1 MGEQISKKDANP
13 ILVAIL
19 NFILGGVGYLMIGQ
33 KKKGITSIIIYI
45 VIDVLAYVIST
56 LLCVIGIGL
65 LFYCFAYCFG
75 FIFSIFTAIDGHKV
89 ATNISSR
96 RIIRRMSL

>member
-1 MGEQISKKDANP
+1 
-13 ILVAIL
+13 
-19 NFILGGVGYLMIGQ
+19 MIGQ

-89 ATNISSR
+89 ATKLAAGE
-96 RIIRRMSL
+96 SLMYVIVNYIPCKITSFHE